1 MNTMKKDLHKALI
14 KCALLVALAVF
25 LVAAKSPPAKAVL
38 CQKMLIPAY
47 FYPGSLWTQATAG
60 APIVDVMIMNPASGP
75 GASQN
80 SDYVT
85 AVNNAKAA
93 GIKVI
98 GYVHTSYSQR
108 DIDTVKGEIDLYK
121 QWYNVSGIFLD
132 EVNSSAAALL
142 YYQNVSDY
150 IKAAS
155 GTFVAMNPGTV
166 PDQGYINISD
176 TTVIFE
182 GTYNTFKT
190 WSAPSWVTSYPASK
204 FTHLVY
210 ATSSKNNMKSAIT
223 RSKNNRGGYVYVT
236 NDVLP
241 NPWDTLPSAY
251 WSTELTEI
259 NNGC

>member
-1 MNTMKKDLHKALI
+1 MKKDLHKLVL
-14 KCALLVALAVF
+14 KCAVLVALFVF
-25 LVAAKSPPAKAVL
+25 LVAAKSPPASAVL
-38 CQKMLIPAY
+38 CQKMFIPAY

-75 GASQN
+75 GTSQN

-108 DIDTVKGEIDLYK
+108 NINTVKGEVDLYK

-132 EVNSSAAALL
+132 EVNSSAAAIP

-150 IKAAS
+150 IKSSS
-155 GTFVAMNPGTV
+155 GTYVAMNPGVV
-166 PDQGYINISD
+166 PAQGYINISD

-182 GTYNTFKT
+182 GTYTTYKT
-190 WSAPSWVTSYPASK
+190 WSAPSWVFSYPASK

-210 ATSSKNNMKSAIT
+210 ATSTSKNMKDAILT
-223 RSKNNRGGYVYVT
+223 KSKSRNAGYVYVT

-251 WSTELTEI
+251 WSTELSYI
-259 NNGC
+259 NQGC

>member
-1 MNTMKKDLHKALI
+1 MRKDLHKLVL
-14 KCALLVALAVF
+14 KCALLAALFVF
-25 LVAAKSPPAKAVL
+25 LLAAKSPDVKAVL
-38 CQKMLIPAY
+38 CQKMFIPAY

-75 GASQN
+75 GTSQN

-85 AVNNAKAA
+85 AVQNARNA

-108 DIDTVKGEIDLYK
+108 NIDTVKGEVDLYY
-121 QWYNVSGIFLD
+121 QWYNVSGIFFD
-132 EVNSSAAALL
+132 EANSTAAALP
-142 YYQNVSDY
+142 YYQNISNYVKLHTGAFVSL
-150 IKAAS
+150 
-155 GTFVAMNPGTV
+155 NPGTV

-176 TTVIFE
+176 NTVIFE

-190 WSAPSWVTSYPASK
+190 WTAPSWVSSYPASK
-204 FTHLVY
+204 FTHLVH
-210 ATSSKNNMKSAIT
+210 ATSTKNNMKSAIT

-251 WSTELTEI
+251 WSTELTQI
-259 NNGC
+259 NTGC

>member
-1 MNTMKKDLHKALI
+1 MKKDLSKSVL
-14 KCALLVALAVF
+14 KCAILVALFVF
-25 LVAAKSPPAKAVL
+25 LVAAKSPPASAVL
-38 CQKMLIPAY
+38 CQKMFIPAY

-75 GASQN
+75 GTSQN

-98 GYVHTSYSQR
+98 GYVHTSYGAR
-108 DIDTVKGEIDLYK
+108 DINVVKGEVDLYK
-121 QWYNVSGIFLD
+121 QWYGVSGVFLD
-132 EVNSSAAALL
+132 EVSSGAAALP
-142 YYQNVSDY
+142 YYQNVSAY
-150 IKAAS
+150 IRS
-155 GTFVAMNPGTV
+155 TNGTYVALNPGVV
-166 PDQGYINISD
+166 PDQGYITLGD

-182 GTYNTFKT
+182 GTYNTYKT

-210 ATSSKNNMKSAIT
+210 ATSTKNNMKSAIT
-223 RSKNNRGGYVYVT
+223 RSKNNRAGYVYVT

-251 WSTELTEI
+251 WSAELTEI